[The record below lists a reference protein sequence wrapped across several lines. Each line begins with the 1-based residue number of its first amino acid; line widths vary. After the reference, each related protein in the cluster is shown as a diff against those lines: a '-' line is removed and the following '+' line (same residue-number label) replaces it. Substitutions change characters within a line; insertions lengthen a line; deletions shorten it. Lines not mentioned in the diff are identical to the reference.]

1 MDTLQKKW
9 FVVFRFYSK
18 VLSKCHFI
26 DPKFKYF
33 LAENPPGLPTYVITL
48 WGPKTHVV
56 PPLGKCFPQSWLH
69 ELRPS
74 APIRTVKTSGD
85 IFLVQTFSS
94 GYVYHSFHFY
104 FYDFQVAP
112 AELELSN
119 SIWQMWDDLYM
130 QSKWV
135 DASLVSVKMKFTEVR
150 NVRPAVC
157 CTT

>member
-1 MDTLQKKW
+1 M
-9 FVVFRFYSK
+9 
-18 VLSKCHFI
+18 KCHFR

-33 LAENPPGLPTYVITL
+33 PAENPSRLPIYVITL
-48 WGPKTHVV
+48 WGPKLFSRTGAHTRVV
-56 PPLGKCFPQSWLH
+56 PPLSKCFPQ
-69 ELRPS
+69 
-74 APIRTVKTSGD
+74 SGD

-94 GYVYHSFHFY
+94 GYVYHSFRFY

-150 NVRPAVC
+150 NCSTCSVLYYLTIRLRARNFYDLIVN
-157 CTT
+157 